1 MPQTQPGIEDFLL
14 RQLRHPQEEEEE
26 EDYFDYFYDEPGSE
40 PGTLSI
46 EPDAPPSRIVL
57 VDYSPSHAVRKSD
70 ISPNALRP
78 YLGTNTVS

>member
-46 EPDAPPSRIVL
+46 EPDAP
-57 VDYSPSHAVRKSD
+57 DRKS
-70 ISPNALRP
+70 
-78 YLGTNTVS
+78 VV

>member
-46 EPDAPPSRIVL
+46 EPDAPLPALCWWIIAPAMPCESRIL
-57 VDYSPSHAVRKSD
+57 VPM
-70 ISPNALRP
+70 P
-78 YLGTNTVS
+78 